1 MNERERKGSGNQG
14 TRYVPPHLRSG
25 DSEEISS
32 KQSENQPP
40 GEFRENNQSRGGG
53 YGSDR
58 DFNNRWVTFASHV
71 IQLDSAID
79 LFYETKYKKTHFSS
93 VFTFPLF
100 FFFRS
105 NNNRRFNNNYQRGG
119 GGGENFQQRGGDFSR
134 GGGSDY
140 NNHNNN
146 NRYQNGDSER
156 GGNWNNR
163 GGSRTF
169 SRSSGADNRF
179 AGQGAPPQQQQSQPE
194 NGAAPEQPQD
204 EPVNTRWQEPPQQD
218 NYYNNRSSGAG
229 YGGKWN
235 NRGGEVDYT
244 IPLPRDERVEQEL
257 FGTDNTGI
265 NFNKYEDIPVEATG
279 KDVPEHIASFED
291 CKLTDIIRENVKMA
305 RYDKPTPVQK
315 YAIPIILGGR
325 DLMSCA
331 QTGSG

>member
-1 MNERERKGSGNQG
+1 MSVNARVQAIKVLVTCRLIFVAVILKKFLQNKARISRLVNSEKITKVVEVVTDLIGTSIIGESRSRHMLFNLTLPLTYFTKRK
-14 TRYVPPHLRSG
+14 TYC
-25 DSEEISS
+25 
-32 KQSENQPP
+32 
-40 GEFRENNQSRGGG
+40 
-53 YGSDR
+53 
-58 DFNNRWVTFASHV
+58 
-71 IQLDSAID
+71 
-79 LFYETKYKKTHFSS
+79 SS

-100 FFFRS
+100 FVFRS
-105 NNNRRFNNNYQRGG
+105 NNNRRFNNNYNQRGG
-119 GGGENFQQRGGDFSR
+119 GGEHFQQRGGDFSR

-179 AGQGAPPQQQQSQPE
+179 AGQGAPPQQQQPQPE

-218 NYYNNRSSGAG
+218 NYYNNRSAGAG

-235 NRGGEVDYT
+235 SRGGEVDYT
-244 IPLPRDERVEQEL
+244 VPLPRDERVEQEL